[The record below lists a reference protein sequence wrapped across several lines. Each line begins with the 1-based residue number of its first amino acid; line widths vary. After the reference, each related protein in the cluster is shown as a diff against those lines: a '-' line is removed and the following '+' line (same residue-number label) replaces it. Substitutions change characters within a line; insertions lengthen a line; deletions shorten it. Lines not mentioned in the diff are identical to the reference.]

1 MIQKIPA
8 EESAVSEKT
17 PRLPTLQGMFYPA
30 DASGLSALIASFFN
44 ATATSVTNPKG
55 IVVPHAGLIYSGP
68 AAAVSYAKIDTSF
81 NKTFVIIGT
90 NHEGNATACAD
101 FAWETPL
108 GTVHPDEEF
117 IAALSTHLPKNNA
130 QLRRRENSIE
140 VQMPFIK
147 YRFPDAKIV
156 PVLIGDQSSSG
167 ARRVA
172 EAVIAAAEAL
182 GRKAGEDIIVIA
194 SGDGSHYVPKE
205 KAEHDD
211 LTVLAAAKNLNMKR
225 FYEALKTYQPSMCGY
240 GCIAAAC
247 EICSHFGAEELRL
260 LTYTTSGDV
269 TGDFSEV
276 VGYAAMEV
284 I

>member
-1 MIQKIPA
+1 MIQKIP
-8 EESAVSEKT
+8 EEPAVSEKS

-30 DASGLSALIASFFN
+30 DAAGLSSLIASFFN
-44 ATATSVTNPKG
+44 TTVTSVSNPKG
-55 IVVPHAGLIYSGP
+55 IVVPHAGYIYSGP
-68 AAAVSYAKIDTSF
+68 AAAVSYAKIDPSF

-90 NHEGNATACAD
+90 GHEGYPTACAD

-108 GTVHPDEEF
+108 GTVYPDEAY
-117 IAALSTHLPKNNA
+117 ISALEAHLPKNNA
-130 QLRRRENSIE
+130 LLRRRENSLE

-147 YRFPDAKIV
+147 YRFPEVKVV
-156 PVLIGDQSSSG
+156 PILIGDQSFAG
-167 ARRVA
+167 AHKVA
-172 EAVIAAAEAL
+172 EAVIAAAESL
-182 GRKAGEDIIVIA
+182 GRKAGSDFIVIA

-205 KAEHDD
+205 TAEHDD
-211 LTVLAAAKNLNMKR
+211 LTVLAAAKNLDMKR
-225 FYEALKTYQPSMCGY
+225 FYEALETCQPSMCGY

-247 EICSHFGAEELRL
+247 EICGHFGAEELRL
-260 LTYTTSGDV
+260 LTYTTSGDA

>member
-1 MIQKIPA
+1 MIQKIPE
-8 EESAVSEKT
+8 EESTVSEKS
-17 PRLPTLQGMFYPA
+17 PRLPTLEGMFYPA
-30 DASGLSALIASFFN
+30 DAAGLSTLLASFFN
-44 ATATSVTNPKG
+44 ATVTSVSNPKG

-68 AAAVSYAKIDTSF
+68 AAAVSYAKIDSSF

-90 NHEGNATACAD
+90 GHEGYATACAD

-108 GTVHPDEEF
+108 GTVYPDEEF
-117 IAALSTHLPKNNA
+117 ITALSSHLPINNA
-130 QLRRRENSIE
+130 LLRRRENSIE
-140 VQMPFIK
+140 VQMPFIR
-147 YRFPDAKIV
+147 YRFPDAKVV
-156 PVLIGDQSSSG
+156 PILIGDQSFSG

-182 GRKAGEDIIVIA
+182 GRKAGEDFIVIA
-194 SGDGSHYVPKE
+194 SGDGSHYVPKDV
-205 KAEHDD
+205 AEHDD
-211 LTVLAAAKNLNMKR
+211 LTVLAAAKNLNMTR
-225 FYEALKTYQPSMCGY
+225 FYEALETYQPSMCGY

-247 EICSHFGAEELRL
+247 EICSHFGAKELRL

-269 TGDFSEV
+269 TGDYSEV